1 MFYLLKSFSKMQK
14 CTLFLVVKS
23 RIIKR
28 PKREILKKKEKPD
41 LFSHN
46 YDREN
51 IVRSMLRIDTAGS
64 VEACISVLSLLK
76 VVLQLQRD
84 VLLVHPDE
92 IVAVVPHWC

>member
-51 IVRSMLRIDTAGS
+51 IVRSMLGIDTAGS
-64 VEACISVLSLLK
+64 VEPCISVRSLDK
-76 VVLQLQRD
+76 VVPQVGIN
-84 VLLVHPDE
+84 VLFIDMDKV
-92 IVAVVPHWC
+92 ITVMPHWC